1 VRGGLNIQTSSST
14 FDCTPFDNDKANSV
28 VKGVYT
34 CAKGQTQPN
43 TNPNAASSAPASSS
57 TSSSGAAAANFD
69 PTTPLTGLGALL
81 AALFM
86 I

>member
-1 VRGGLNIQTSSST
+1 VRGGLNIQTSSTT
-14 FDCTPFDNDKANSV
+14 FDCSPFDNDKQNSI

-43 TNPNAASSAPASSS
+43 TNPNAASSAPGSSS